1 MIEIEGKR
9 AKERNNERQKE
20 EHQALHPGVISWGCL
35 QRAGGG
41 NLYLSHLVYLR
52 CNLWLKV
59 GQPMPKSRDD
69 CTSSGLQLTRR
80 RTRGLAG
87 RAGHRAATEKR
98 RSLGKN
104 ETGIAVLLLGYYSQ
118 PA

>member
-1 MIEIEGKR
+1 
-9 AKERNNERQKE
+9 
-20 EHQALHPGVISWGCL
+20 
-35 QRAGGG
+35 
-41 NLYLSHLVYLR
+41 
-52 CNLWLKV
+52 
-59 GQPMPKSRDD
+59 MPKSRDD

-104 ETGIAVLLLGYYSQ
+104 ETWIAVLLLGYFSQ
-118 PA
+118 PAQTVKPF